1 MALSRCLE
9 CAEEDIAHEDMAYS
23 LRNFHIDHIIATR
36 LTIHFRD
43 DFETIRSLISYPPTS
58 IRSALVYGGY
68 VDTMIGS
75 QRLGTPLMQPL
86 RPLTDIRSIRQPL
99 NDGGNPMCGVT
110 SSEPRLHP

>member
-43 DFETIRSLISYPPTS
+43 DPFSYFLPPN
-58 IRSALVYGGY
+58 
-68 VDTMIGS
+68 
-75 QRLGTPLMQPL
+75 Q
-86 RPLTDIRSIRQPL
+86 
-99 NDGGNPMCGVT
+99 
-110 SSEPRLHP
+110 H